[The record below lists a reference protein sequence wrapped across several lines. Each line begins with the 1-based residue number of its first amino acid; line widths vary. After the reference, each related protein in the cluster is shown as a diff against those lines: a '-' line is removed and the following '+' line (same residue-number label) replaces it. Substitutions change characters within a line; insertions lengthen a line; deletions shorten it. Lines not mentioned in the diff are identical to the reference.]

1 MLSRYLTYTIE
12 MNDFMFSAGIIPIKI
27 HNLWSYDGF
36 DLRVGVK
43 TDFRYRRV
51 LSEGETELEEENIDS
66 L

>member
-1 MLSRYLTYTIE
+1 